1 MLLSDLIRR
10 GAERHPDRPA
20 IRFDGAVVTYGDLG
34 CQVDRLARA
43 LHQRG
48 VAAGDR
54 VGLLLPNL
62 PVTTV
67 AYFGAVAA
75 GAVVVPANP
84 LLKAAE
90 LAHIWR
96 DSDVR
101 LVIAAP
107 SLLETAREA
116 LASLTPP
123 RTLVSIGEQR
133 DTPEEV
139 VAIGRLLAEG
149 AEAPPPPSR
158 AREDDPA
165 VCLYTSGT
173 TGKPKGALLSHRNL
187 LANCRQIA
195 GALRLTADDNVLCV
209 LPLFH
214 SFGATVCQNTP
225 LYSGARLTLVETFHP
240 ARALEIIERARP
252 TLFPG
257 VPAMYAAILKTAPD
271 RKADL
276 SSLRACL
283 SGGAPMPLAVM
294 QAFEARFGAPILEG
308 DGPTECSPATSI
320 NPLGGVRKCG
330 TIGLPLHGIEMKI
343 VGDDDRELSDGEVG
357 EIVVRGENV
366 MLGYHNQPEATAEAM
381 RGGWYH
387 TGDLGTRDGDGY
399 FSIVDRK
406 KDMLI
411 VGGLNVYPRE
421 VEEVLYAHPAIADA
435 AVIGAHDDLRGEVP
449 MAVVALKPGVSA
461 AAPELTSW
469 CRERLANFKV
479 PRKVLFRESLPRSA
493 TGKILKRLLRKELDL
508 EGCVS
513 GPRGPLRPPG
523 A

>member
-1 MLLSDLIRR
+1 MLLSDVIRR

-20 IRFDGAVVTYGDLG
+20 ILFNETVVTYGDLG
-34 CQVDRLARA
+34 RQVNRLAHA
-43 LHQRG
+43 LDRRG
-48 VAAGDR
+48 IAAGDR
-54 VGLLLPNL
+54 VALLLPNS

-67 AYFGAVAA
+67 AYFGAIAA

-90 LAHIWR
+90 LSHIWR

-116 LASLTPP
+116 LASLAPP
-123 RTLVSIGEQR
+123 RTLVSTGDQH

-139 VAIGRLLAEG
+139 VTLGELVAEG

-158 AREDDPA
+158 ASEDDPA

-195 GALRLTADDNVLCV
+195 VALRLTADDNMLCV

-225 LYSGARLTLVETFHP
+225 LHGGARLTLVETFHP
-240 ARALEIIERARP
+240 LRVLEVIERARP
-252 TLFPG
+252 TVFPG
-257 VPAMYAAILKTAPD
+257 VPAMYAAILKIPPE

-283 SGGAPMPLAVM
+283 SGGAPMPLSVM

-320 NPLGGVRKCG
+320 NPLGGVRKRG
-330 TIGLPLHGIEMKI
+330 TIGLPLEGVEMRI
-343 VGDDDRELSDGEVG
+343 VADDDRELPDGEVG

-387 TGDLGTRDGDGY
+387 TGDLGTRDSDGY

-435 AVIGAHDDLRGEVP
+435 AVIGAHDALRGEMP
-449 MAVVALKPGVSA
+449 LAVVALKPGFVA
-461 AAPELTSW
+461 TAPELTSW
-469 CRERLANFKV
+469 CRGRLANFKV
-479 PRKVLFRESLPRSA
+479 PRKVLVRESLPRSA

-508 EGCVS
+508 EASTVS
-513 GPRGPLRPPG
+513 E
-523 A
+523 